1 MDKISPKELEVKV
14 EKARAILRDSGAHF
28 VIDTIKDLPGV
39 IEIINQRLAMG
50 LSPWILEFYMTM
62 NEIHG
67 HHLQLR
73 VLFILIER
81 FKYKFLKGFI
91 HKVGICTCNYK

>member
-1 MDKISPKELEVKV
+1 MDKISPKDLEAKV
-14 EKARAILRDSGAHF
+14 EKARTILRDSGAHF

-50 LSPWILEFYMTM
+50 LSPWILDFFMIM

-67 HHLQLR
+67 HHLQFV
-73 VLFILIER
+73 VLFI
-81 FKYKFLKGFI
+81 FKNKDWGNVNNTFCK
-91 HKVGICTCNYK
+91 N